1 MRPST
6 PGWLTSIGVPSRF
19 VRAGDSTASSL
30 PPVLETNLR
39 RATIPKLNGLRA
51 IGAFIVVAYHYGL
64 PYVPAGFGV
73 LSFFVMSGFLIT
85 WLLLKER
92 EKTGGVS
99 LRAFYARRSLRI
111 FPAFYVY
118 WLAAIVLYGVAGLS
132 INWPQAWASF
142 FYVANYYQG
151 LNGYPSSAFS
161 HTWSLGIEEQFYLLW
176 PAAFIVLTSRPRQM
190 LAVLVGSI
198 AAIDVYRIAL
208 HSIGVPEEY
217 IYTALDTRLDHLLVG
232 CAIAVALHHKLWVPL
247 WNVIARRESLPLIV
261 ALLIGSIVSGNA
273 YGFDYRNTIGFAIDP
288 ILIGLLLVRLLSIDD
303 RETAWMDS
311 RAVAYLGTISYST
324 YLYQQMLLWPAGRI
338 LRSIGAP
345 EVITFVVSTFAV
357 WGAAAL
363 SYEVVERPF
372 LRLKR
377 LWSPDARQQSLRTV
391 ITRKT
396 LEYRRSFE

>member
-1 MRPST
+1 MS
-6 PGWLTSIGVPSRF
+6 S
-19 VRAGDSTASSL
+19 AASF

-39 RATIPKLNGLRA
+39 RSTIPKLNGLRA
-51 IGAFIVVAYHYGL
+51 ISAFIVVAYHYGL

-85 WLLLKER
+85 WLLLKEK

-118 WLAAIVLYGVAGLS
+118 WVTALFLYGLAGLS
-132 INWPQAWASF
+132 INWAQAWASF

-176 PAAFIVLTSRPRQM
+176 PAVFVLLTDRPRRM
-190 LAVLVGSI
+190 LGVVVAAI
-198 AAIDVYRIAL
+198 AAINLYRIGL
-208 HSIGVPEEY
+208 HLGGAPEEY

-232 CAIAVALHHKLWVPL
+232 CAIAVALYHKLWAPL
-247 WNVIARRESLPLIV
+247 WAVAARRESLVLIV
-261 ALLIGSIVSGNA
+261 ALLIVSIVLGNVH
-273 YGFDYRNTIGFAIDP
+273 GFNYRNTIGFAIDP
-288 ILIGLLLVRLLSIDD
+288 VLIGLLLVRLLSRDD
-303 RETAWMDS
+303 RATGWMDS
-311 RAVAYLGTISYST
+311 KPIVYLGTISYST

-338 LRSIGAP
+338 LRSVGTP
-345 EVITFVVSTFAV
+345 EVITFVVSALAV

-372 LRLKR
+372 LRLKEV
-377 LWSPDARQQSLRTV
+377 WSPGARQNSLRTV
-391 ITRKT
+391 TKRQT
-396 LEYRRSFE
+396 LDPRRSFE